1 MARIDRET
9 ERELQH
15 IWTKLDKLEKK
26 LETSLEMF
34 NEVLEVLG
42 LRNNL
47 IGDDESLEMFE
58 TKEKME
64 AELGMRNE
72 HLGS

>member
-26 LETSLEMF
+26 LDTSLEMF

-58 TKEKME
+58 TKDKME
-64 AELGMRNE
+64 TELGMKNG

>member
-26 LETSLEMF
+26 LDTSLEMF